1 MLRRSRPSHLEKGGA
16 RSQAGPLRG
25 DHARFAI
32 TQLPPI
38 KIFADGFDLGAYRS
52 GKRSFSL
59 IVSARTL
66 TAVPNASTLFPASDT
81 SGLEDFFSRCFV
93 VKGHKGI
100 EQ

>member
-38 KIFADGFDLGAYRS
+38 KIFPDGFDLGAYRS
-52 GKRSFSL
+52 GKRSFSF
-59 IVSARTL
+59 IVSLPGHSQLFQTRPHFFQPL
-66 TAVPNASTLFPASDT
+66 THQA
-81 SGLEDFFSRCFV
+81 
-93 VKGHKGI
+93 
-100 EQ
+100 